1 MSADAPEP
9 TRVVSP
15 DAPEPTRVVS
25 PEDREGKAGG
35 QADRRSAAAPPTRVV
50 SPEGDGR

>member
-1 MSADAPEP
+1 MTPDAPEPTRAGSADAPEP

-15 DAPEPTRVVS
+15 EERD
-25 PEDREGKAGG
+25 GKAEGE
-35 QADRRSAAAPPTRVV
+35 ADRPAAAPPTRVV